1 MTSHGFSFPPPPP
14 PPPSFS
20 GPPQQHPPSVI
31 GHGHNSTGPRGGRGV
46 GGYHRGRG
54 RGDGHRSRR
63 GGHLA
68 SQDVGPSSLYRQNN
82 SASVTSY
89 TSFASPPPA
98 PNAPPYQ
105 GSPFPPQQAH
115 STFPTGRPFAG
126 PPTPRISSY
135 SHRPSYDAAYGPSTK
150 GSRPPQLP
158 PPARYTS
165 AVRPPPHSYPTISH
179 AAHTPAAVVTPPVHW
194 GFEDPSSRGF
204 YSGASRASKP
214 VAFARPGAPYN
225 NAHGNLGLGGGGF
238 TNHGNKRTFSS
249 AFEKP
254 QPIAPRSTAPP
265 PVPSFGNPLPAKPPP
280 PADAARKPRKKKCR
294 HNQLG
299 LTPRGE
305 EHESSEE
312 EDDVDEEAKLADG
325 LGAGPLQFT
334 YKGRTSTLQS
344 PAEIAAWVEE
354 RKKRYPTQARIEEKK
369 RVLEE
374 AKKARNQSMKQK
386 ELQLEE
392 NRRQQKEARA
402 QKEREKL
409 DRKGQQKHTSDAM
422 DAAAKAKLKAEK
434 LRRKLVKEEKRV
446 AKAEAN
452 AERARLKAEALRQGF
467 HESNAVSR
475 PEFGPDTLQAVA
487 VATSSDDGGHLD
499 EHGEKSN
506 LLLTSGHSA
515 LEEPREAS
523 DRVLSH
529 ETATPQA
536 DAGELD
542 AALWT
547 PLSEPTDSSD
557 ETSSSG
563 SDASSLLSSSSLSDT
578 GDSDGDSPP
587 EEASSH
593 RDGPQRVAPPPRE
606 GKKPK
611 KLCHHFA
618 RKGRCSRGD
627 RCRFLHELPDGGA
640 RARPVEMKGH
650 EKATKK
656 GLLQMASLFVL
667 AQPIDPTDQ
676 ELMLTSVP
684 SGRRSGEG
692 RRGPPR
698 NASNYLARF
707 TRGVE

>member
-1 MTSHGFSFPPPPP
+1 
-14 PPPSFS
+14 
-20 GPPQQHPPSVI
+20 
-31 GHGHNSTGPRGGRGV
+31 
-46 GGYHRGRG
+46 
-54 RGDGHRSRR
+54 
-63 GGHLA
+63 
-68 SQDVGPSSLYRQNN
+68 
-82 SASVTSY
+82 
-89 TSFASPPPA
+89 
-98 PNAPPYQ
+98 
-105 GSPFPPQQAH
+105 
-115 STFPTGRPFAG
+115 
-126 PPTPRISSY
+126 
-135 SHRPSYDAAYGPSTK
+135 
-150 GSRPPQLP
+150 
-158 PPARYTS
+158 
-165 AVRPPPHSYPTISH
+165 
-179 AAHTPAAVVTPPVHW
+179 
-194 GFEDPSSRGF
+194 
-204 YSGASRASKP
+204 
-214 VAFARPGAPYN
+214 
-225 NAHGNLGLGGGGF
+225 
-238 TNHGNKRTFSS
+238 
-249 AFEKP
+249 
-254 QPIAPRSTAPP
+254 
-265 PVPSFGNPLPAKPPP
+265 
-280 PADAARKPRKKKCR
+280 
-294 HNQLG
+294 

-499 EHGEKSN
+499 EHEEKSI

-523 DRVLSH
+523 DRVPSY

-536 DAGELD
+536 DAGELHLD
-542 AALWT
+542 AALST

-578 GDSDGDSPP
+578 GESDGDSPP

-593 RDGPQRVAPPPRE
+593 RDGPQQVAPPPRE

-640 RARPVEMKGH
+640 RARPVEKKGH

-656 GLLQMASLFVL
+656 GLLQMLVAREKDDEDRRVMQAITWLGSQGVL
-667 AQPIDPTDQ
+667 N
-676 ELMLTSVP
+676 EP
-684 SGRRSGEG
+684 SPSPADGQ
-692 RRGPPR
+692 
-698 NASNYLARF
+698 AR
-707 TRGVE
+707 TMATTTTATTVDSTIVNR